1 MYLEKGMSDSII
13 NILEEEFG
21 EEWTTYKRGNFIHIR
36 AIIISLFIELVTQRK
51 IFKEKYSTIESFYE
65 KYADNDIILQAI
77 EKDNGEP
84 ALSAFVNVSDNVNK
98 IIDDYIKIIV
108 QSEKLDINREQISVI
123 KKVLVPLVELA
134 KSKKDLIS
142 KYVIEEESISEM
154 TNHEKAKPNSL
165 SCKNISMDNPILH
178 KFCKI
183 ANYTDV
189 CKKFFSS
196 ESNIGLMLL
205 VATKLSDGFNSEF
218 KNGGCPTIHTQARE
232 IIVRDTAD
240 YVQKPRKKTFSGKRS
255 YSDLDWVK
263 PKNKNKKQKK
273 SKKDLDYV
281 WIYSD
286 DPIVSTKK
294 DIVIPTS
301 NQEIVLGPEKKFSLE
316 ESEIIQPKKSGLLDN
331 ILMPPNIFL
340 VEESKEDENE
350 VEEIEEIQ
358 ESDRSNLT
366 FNSNSNFEMLI
377 KALNNIGNK
386 ETNSNVFGRFLT
398 NPSFSSDF
406 SNIFN

>member
-1 MYLEKGMSDSII
+1 MSDSII

-36 AIIISLFIELVTQRK
+36 AIIISLFIELITQRK
-51 IFKEKYSTIESFYE
+51 IFKEKYSTIQSFYE

-84 ALSAFVNVSDNVNK
+84 ELSTFVNVSDNVNK
-98 IIDDYIKIIV
+98 IINDYIKMIV
-108 QSEKLDINREQISVI
+108 QSNKLDIKEEQISII

-134 KSKKDLIS
+134 KSKKDVIS
-142 KYVIEEESISEM
+142 KYVIESQSICEM
-154 TNHEKAKPNSL
+154 TKHKKDKPNSL
-165 SCKNISMDNPILH
+165 TNNNISMDNPALH

-183 ANYTDV
+183 ANYTDM

-240 YVQKPRKKTFSGKRS
+240 YLQKPRKKTVSIKRS
-255 YSDLDWVK
+255 YSDLCWVK
-263 PKNKNKKQKK
+263 PKNKKNKKKA
-273 SKKDLDYV
+273 KKDHDYV

-286 DPIVSTKK
+286 DPIVSTNKK

-316 ESEIIQPKKSGLLDN
+316 ESEINLPKKSGLLDN
-331 ILMPPNIFL
+331 IVMPPNIFL
-340 VEESKEDENE
+340 VEETEEHENKDENE
-350 VEEIEEIQ
+350 VEGIEEIL
-358 ESDRSNLT
+358 EPDRSNLT
-366 FNSNSNFEMLI
+366 FNSSSNFEMLI

-386 ETNSNVFGRFLT
+386 QTNSNGFGRFLT